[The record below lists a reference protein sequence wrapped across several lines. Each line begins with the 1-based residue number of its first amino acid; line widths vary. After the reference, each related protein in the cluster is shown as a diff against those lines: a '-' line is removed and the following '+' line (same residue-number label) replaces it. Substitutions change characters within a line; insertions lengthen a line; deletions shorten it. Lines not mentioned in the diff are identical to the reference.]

1 MSSCKNSMRIEPG
14 NIEIDRNGS
23 DIVLKEYRDGKIA
36 KRVRI
41 VGDDFILQ
49 QLAYFVR
56 MAVNRRVAYLA
67 RRIEQLKATSIHDE
81 CK

>member
-1 MSSCKNSMRIEPG
+1 MSSCKNSMRIEQG
-14 NIEIDRNGS
+14 NIEIDRNGF

-67 RRIEQLKATSIHDE
+67 RRIEQLKAASIHDE